1 MDTTPQGSGQLDVN
15 SGAAAILGLMGDAE
29 APQADQQ
36 EPQEEVVEQEQEQ
49 EQTEQV
55 EETPRYRVKAAGEER
70 EVTLDELIKSY
81 QLGTDYTQKTQSLAE
96 QRKALEA
103 ERQAVEQAKALRD
116 QYAERLQAIQQVLA
130 EQSKGENLE
139 ALKESDPIGYAV
151 KVAELQ
157 QRREQ
162 LAAVQAEQQRI
173 AYQQQSEHQQRLAS
187 IVAEEQQKLAQA
199 IPEFA
204 DPQKGET
211 VRGEI
216 RAYAKQL
223 GFTDQELAQV
233 YDSRAVLT
241 LWKAAQYDKLLS
253 QKPGVQKKV
262 AEAPKVL
269 KPGTSRPVNTEE
281 MAIRDQRKVL
291 KKTGKARDAAAIF
304 ERFL

>member
-15 SGAAAILGLMGDAE
+15 TGAAAILGLMGDAE

-36 EPQEEVVEQEQEQ
+36 EPQEEVVEQEQ

-103 ERQAVEQAKALRD
+103 ERQAVEQAKMLRD

-130 EQSKGENLE
+130 DQSKGENLE

-173 AYQQQSEHQQRLAS
+173 AFQQQSEHQQRLLQL
-187 IVAEEQQKLAQA
+187 VAEEQQKLAQA

-204 DPQKGET
+204 DPQKSET

-216 RAYAKQL
+216 RNYAKQL

-233 YDSRAVLT
+233 YDSRAVMT
-241 LWKAAQYDKLLS
+241 LWKAAQYDKLVS
-253 QKPGVQKKV
+253 QKPGVQKRV
-262 AEAPKVL
+262 QEAPKVL
-269 KPGTSRPVNTEE
+269 KPGTSRPVNVEE
-281 MAIRDQRKVL
+281 QSIRDQRKVL

>member
-29 APQADQQ
+29 GEKPDQQ
-36 EPQEEVVEQEQEQ
+36 EPQEEVVEQEQ

-70 EVTLDELIKSY
+70 EVTLDDLIKSY

-103 ERQAVEQAKALRD
+103 ERHAVEQAKALRD

-151 KVAELQ
+151 RVAELQ

-162 LAAVQAEQQRI
+162 MAAVQAEQQRI
-173 AYQQQSEHQQRLAS
+173 AYQQHSEHQQRLVN

-216 RAYAKQL
+216 RTYAKQL

-233 YDSRAVLT
+233 YDSRAVMT

>member
-29 APQADQQ
+29 GEKPDQQ
-36 EPQEEVVEQEQEQ
+36 EPQEEVVEQEQ

-151 KVAELQ
+151 RVAELQ

>member
-36 EPQEEVVEQEQEQ
+36 EPQEEVVEQEQ

-96 QRKALEA
+96 QRKALET

-151 KVAELQ
+151 RVAELQ

-216 RAYAKQL
+216 RTYAKQL

>member
-29 APQADQQ
+29 GEKPDQQ
-36 EPQEEVVEQEQEQ
+36 EPQEEVVEQEQ

-103 ERQAVEQAKALRD
+103 EKQAVEQAKTLRD

-151 KVAELQ
+151 RVAELQ

-216 RAYAKQL
+216 RTYAKQL